1 MPQISKAA
9 SFVQILHN
17 MGWRYVNFRCIF
29 EIKKRLGFLKRK
41 FPVNPPP
48 IDHINLADWR
58 RNKKPFF
65 KPLLSETTADHTETG
80 ETADRIL
87 KGEVRFFNSQWI
99 DLGKNYDWITN
110 PDTGYRY
117 NIASHW
123 LDINDYSKDA
133 GDIKYVWE
141 KSRFSFIHTLIR
153 DEHWNKKAHA
163 SFIFSEIDNWIQR
176 NPINQ
181 GPHYKCSQEI
191 SLRVL
196 NWIWALYYY
205 ADSKILTEERWDRI
219 MHSIYWQMHHVYE
232 NIEFSR
238 KAVRNNHAITETL
251 ALYIVGLLFP
261 SFKDAAK
268 WKTKGKTWFEQEIA
282 YQVYEDGTFLQFSM
296 NYHRVVIQLLTWA
309 LGISYLNNEQFKPVV
324 YDRAYKSLNFL
335 FQCQEGK
342 HGELPNYGAND
353 GALFFPL
360 NNCGYRDFRPQLNA
374 LHEMLCGKSLYE
386 GNGAWK
392 EDAEWYGVKNPIN
405 STAFHPLKKETGC
418 ISFPIGGYYL
428 IRDANAF
435 TFIRC
440 GNHKDRPSQ
449 ADNLHVDIWVDGEN
463 IFIDGGS
470 YKYNTDDETLKYFM
484 GSASHNTVMLGN
496 HDQMLKGGRFI
507 WYYWSQTASSPQ
519 LEEENETY
527 SFNGTVSCFNHLNKE
542 ILHTRKLRKRKGVH
556 TWIIEDKII
565 KKPGDVEMTVLWHC
579 LPLNKHQVNI
589 CATAAGREL
598 KEEPTNDLYSGFYGV
613 KEPSLT
619 FRYSTD
625 ENMIISRIEIN
636 TRE

>member
-1 MPQISKAA
+1 
-9 SFVQILHN
+9 
-17 MGWRYVNFRCIF
+17 MGWRYVSFRSVF
-29 EIKKRLGFLKRK
+29 EVKKKLGLLKRK
-41 FPVNPPP
+41 FPVNPRP
-48 IDHINLADWR
+48 IGHIKLEDWR
-58 RNKKPFF
+58 SNKKPFF
-65 KPLLSETTADHTETG
+65 KPSFLDSATGHTEIS
-80 ETADRIL
+80 EAANRIL
-87 KGEVRFFNSQWI
+87 KGELKFFNSKWI
-99 DLGKNYDWITN
+99 DLGNNYDWITN
-110 PDTGYRY
+110 PDTGYKY

-163 SFIFSEIDNWIQR
+163 SFIFSEIDNWIQA

-181 GPHYKCSQEI
+181 GPNYKCSQEI

-261 SFKDAAK
+261 TLKDAAK
-268 WKTKGKTWFEQEIA
+268 WKTNGKTWFEQETE

-296 NYHRVVIQLLTWA
+296 NYHRVVIQLFTWA

-360 NNCGYRDFRPQLNA
+360 SNCGYRDFRPQLNA

-392 EDAEWYGVKNPIN
+392 EDAVWYGVNNSIN

-428 IRDANAF
+428 IRDGNAF

-449 ADNLHVDIWVDGEN
+449 ADNLHIDIWVNGEN

-484 GSASHNTVMLGN
+484 GTASHNTVMLDN
-496 HDQMLKGGRFI
+496 YDQMLKGGRFI
-507 WYYWSQTASSPQ
+507 WYYWTQCMVKPRI
-519 LEEENETY
+519 EETEGECLFIGSIY
-527 SFNGTVSCFNHLNKE
+527 SFGFLGRGIRHDRTIKKNKQ
-542 ILHTRKLRKRKGVH
+542 KRY
-556 TWIIEDKII
+556 WEIEDKIHRLPHGI
-565 KKPGDVEMTVLWHC
+565 SVNQLWHF
-579 LPLNKHQVNI
+579 KQDGDAKVKI
-589 CATAAGREL
+589 TAKSEAGNLIL
-598 KEEPTNDLYSGFYGV
+598 KEVEGWSSETYGR
-613 KEPSLT
+613 KTKTPS
-619 FRYSTD
+619 FVFSTD
-625 ENMIISRIEIN
+625 KSCIKTYLTIE
-636 TRE
+636 